1 MIQMVMQ
8 RANAKRD
15 NRAKDML
22 WSSAIFRGQEQENG
36 ALKKMSAHK
45 SQQTTRDFAV
55 PKIRTGSVPKNRE
68 SVMSRS
74 AGRP

>member
-1 MIQMVMQ
+1 MPREIIGLKICSGALQYLEDRNRKMV
-8 RANAKRD
+8 
-15 NRAKDML
+15 
-22 WSSAIFRGQEQENG
+22 
-36 ALKKMSAHK
+36 LKKMSAHK